1 MQYSWT
7 AIPPIDIPRADDPTF
22 QHLLDTYV
30 SETNKVASVWKE
42 FRDADLAFKP
52 HPRSSSVG
60 EILRHQLLSERRF
73 FGEFL
78 GAPEPAPDQVLP
90 ASLTVDTA
98 LHRFVELARARLPFL
113 PSARRPGG
121 CNQHPSS
128 TSSASAS
135 GFSGGAS
142 CTLRTIAPSSPWRCA
157 SSTATCL
164 PPTGPRPMSP
174 GPAPILP
181 TPQRQREDADPFL
194 FSAPAFFLKSKLAL
208 SLRARPSRCP
218 LGCPYLPSGF
228 PRHPKPAS
236 PSQPTTPSPP
246 AIPTA
251 KGDRDVRSCVLQ
263 HTLY

>member
-113 PSARRPGG
+113 AQR
-121 CNQHPSS
+121 Q
-128 TSSASAS
+128 AA
-135 GFSGGAS
+135 
-142 CTLRTIAPSSPWRCA
+142 WW
-157 SSTATCL
+157 
-164 PPTGPRPMSP
+164 MQ
-174 GPAPILP
+174 P
-181 TPQRQREDADPFL
+181 TPFFDVERQRIWIFWRRVLHTAHHRTQLTVALRLLDRNVPSTYGPTADVSWTGADPTH
-194 FSAPAFFLKSKLAL
+194 SAAAAG
-208 SLRARPSRCP
+208 RR
-218 LGCPYLPSGF
+218 
-228 PRHPKPAS
+228 
-236 PSQPTTPSPP
+236 
-246 AIPTA
+246 
-251 KGDRDVRSCVLQ
+251 
-263 HTLY
+263 